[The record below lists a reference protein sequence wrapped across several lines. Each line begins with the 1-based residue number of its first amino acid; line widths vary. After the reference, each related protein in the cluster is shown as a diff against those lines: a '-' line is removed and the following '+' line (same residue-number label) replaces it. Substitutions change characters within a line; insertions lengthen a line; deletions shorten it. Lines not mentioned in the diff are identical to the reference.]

1 MPAELRGFQG
11 PHPAW
16 SLWEAT
22 DRELVEILEVM
33 WFHSMKED
41 VAKPR
46 AQDPSISNSAVRS
59 LFIASVEANLVR
71 LCKSFHTFRDGAP
84 SVRKARALISR
95 SLSVSVCLSL
105 SLSLSLS
112 LWLALYMH
120 ACMHACISSLKYYH
134 AARNDRT
141 FHSMA
146 WHEMCGMVHHRKN
159 SVAQFANFRR
169 IMQHLLLPCGMT

>member
-22 DRELVEILEVM
+22 DRELVEI
-33 WFHSMKED
+33 MKED

-84 SVRKARALISR
+84 SVRKARALSPALCL
-95 SLSVSVCLSL
+95 SLSVSLSLSLPLSL
-105 SLSLSLS
+105 SLSLSGS
-112 LWLALYMH
+112 RYTCMH
-120 ACMHACISSLKYYH
+120 ACMRAYL
-134 AARNDRT
+134 R
-141 FHSMA
+141 
-146 WHEMCGMVHHRKN
+146 
-159 SVAQFANFRR
+159 
-169 IMQHLLLPCGMT
+169 